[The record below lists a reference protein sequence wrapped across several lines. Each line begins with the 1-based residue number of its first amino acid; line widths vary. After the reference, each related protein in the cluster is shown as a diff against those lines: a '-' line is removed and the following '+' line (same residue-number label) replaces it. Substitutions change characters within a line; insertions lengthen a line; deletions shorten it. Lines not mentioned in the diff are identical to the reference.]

1 MLERSIFQ
9 LMELFPRGTTDGQL
23 LWRLR
28 SSGLRNDASSVLAAL
43 TALSNRGE
51 IRRVGDRWFAVDRA
65 TCGKAATPP
74 VALPNLAPRVAD
86 EPLRAIRLSLS
97 PLAAPGPDGTD
108 GHAVR
113 SLPAWQPLLRYY
125 AATQRQD
132 PRGSVERFADQH
144 CVGWQIFDCAG
155 AWWGDVRLSTPADQL
170 PARLR
175 EALAMTGRT
184 GVASVGWPIA
194 VVRGADGTSFLP
206 ALLLPVTWE
215 LAPDTLSVTVQR
227 VPPAINPAWMRQ
239 IRRRTAW
246 TEDSLSK
253 YLLGDEAEADLGT
266 ITPRLSHALASIGG
280 SNLRPADLAPELA
293 VAGEGLRNAA
303 ALFLPDETAF
313 TRQTARDLETLADWP
328 EPTRQRTALAALL
341 EGGTLDAPDPI
352 TPVSPVALS
361 ETQRS
366 AAASALGRRITAIQ
380 GPPGTGKSQTIVALI
395 ASAIV
400 AGKSVIF
407 VSRNHRALDEVEERV
422 GRLLPGVPLVTR
434 GRDAEG
440 TRDSSLADALVAIAQ
455 CGTLGAEEQ
464 RRAKAARSSL
474 LAEAATAARLRA
486 EAAAREKLD
495 LELSD
500 LVERAARSD
509 GPSPVSE
516 RARRSLAARLL
527 AALGGLFRRR
537 DREASLGDS
546 PAFVDDRIRRLR
558 RQLAETPPA
567 AEPRDPEALPRLATV
582 AAAALLPDPPTHE
595 YLAYLKSELEF
606 LPGGLKPHAIP
617 AEDAPTILGL
627 RPVWAISSLSVPGRI
642 PLVPGLFD
650 IAIFDEASQ
659 CDIASA
665 LPVLARVRRAIV
677 VGDPQ
682 QLRFIPG
689 LGRAQEHALMDSVG
703 LPKQGRSAI
712 AQSVNSLF
720 DFTARRAGPGGTHLL
735 TDQFRSA
742 PDIVAYVSDAFYGG
756 RLVARRSDEDL
767 GGPRDYRP
775 GLHWENVQGQTG
787 REDGGNVNRA
797 EAEAVVARLAA
808 LAADAG
814 FDGSVGV
821 ISPFNAQVGLIRRR
835 AEETL
840 TAAERDRLDL
850 HVGTVDRWQGGEA
863 DVIFFSLV
871 TASGAPS
878 TARTFLSRER
888 RRINV
893 AISRARAVAVVVG
906 DLAWARGCGIAHI
919 AELADRATR
928 PPGWPQRGFD
938 SLWERRMH
946 EALRRRGI
954 AAHPQYQVGSRSLDF
969 AIFEGG
975 AKLDLEVDGRAWHAD
990 ASGGRKTAD
999 RMRDKE
1005 LMAKGWTVRR
1015 FWVHELDADMEECL
1029 DIIERDLG
1037 RR

>member
-1 MLERSIFQ
+1 MLERAISR
-9 LMELFPRGTTDGQL
+9 LMEMFPRGTTDGQL

-43 TALSNRGE
+43 TALSDRGE
-51 IRRVGDRWFAVDRA
+51 VRRVGDRWFAAD
-65 TCGKAATPP
+65 
-74 VALPNLAPRVAD
+74 RVARPQGAARPD
-86 EPLRAIRLSLS
+86 GPPSPDPRSGEESLRAVRLSLS
-97 PLAAPGPDGTD
+97 PLAPGPVEPDGP
-108 GHAVR
+108 AAKA
-113 SLPAWQPLLRYY
+113 LPAWQPLLRYY

-132 PRGSVERFADQH
+132 PRGSVERFGDQH
-144 CVGWQIFDCAG
+144 GVGWQLFDCAG
-155 AWWGDVRLSTPADQL
+155 AWWEDVRLSTPADQL
-170 PARLR
+170 PSQLR
-175 EALAMTGRT
+175 QALAMTGCT
-184 GVASVGWPIA
+184 GVASVGWPIT
-194 VVRGADGTSFLP
+194 VVRGAEGTSFLP

-215 LAPDTLSVTVQR
+215 LAAETLSVTVQR

-239 IRRRTAW
+239 VRRRSAW
-246 TEDSLSK
+246 TEDSLSA

-266 ITPRLSHALASIGG
+266 IAPRLAHALASMGG
-280 SNLRPADLAPELA
+280 ASLRPADLTTELA
-293 VAGEGLRNAA
+293 FAGQGLRNAA

-313 TRQTARDLETLADWP
+313 TRQTARDLEALADWP
-328 EPTRQRTALAALL
+328 EPTRRRTALAALL
-341 EGGTLDAPDPI
+341 EGGARDAPDAI
-352 TPVSPVALS
+352 TPVSPVELS
-361 ETQRS
+361 ESQRS
-366 AAASALGRRITAIQ
+366 AAASALGRHVTAIQ

-422 GRLLPGVPLVTR
+422 ARLLPGVPLVTR

-440 TRDSSLADALVAIAQ
+440 TRDASLADALVAIAQ
-455 CGTLGAEEQ
+455 GRTLGAEEE
-464 RRAKAARSSL
+464 RRAAAARSSL
-474 LAEAATAARLRA
+474 LAEAAAAARLRGDA
-486 EAAAREKLD
+486 ASREALD

-500 LVERAARSD
+500 LVDRAARSD
-509 GPSPVSE
+509 GPSPVSQP
-516 RARRSLAARLL
+516 AKRSLPSRLL
-527 AALGGLFRRR
+527 AALAGLSRRR
-537 DREASLGDS
+537 HREANLADS
-546 PAFVDDRIRRLR
+546 PAALHDRIRRLR

-567 AEPRDPEALPRLATV
+567 ADPRDPEAMPRLATV
-582 AAAALLPDPPTHE
+582 AAATLLPDAATHE

-606 LPGGLKPHAIP
+606 RPGGLKPHVIP
-617 AEDAPTILGL
+617 PEDAPTILGL
-627 RPVWAISSLSVPGRI
+627 RPVWAISSLSVPGRM

-665 LPVLARVRRAIV
+665 LPVLARARRAVV
-677 VGDPQ
+677 VGDPE

-735 TDQFRSA
+735 TDQFRST
-742 PDIVAYVSDAFYGG
+742 PDIVDYVSDAFYGG

-767 GGPRDYRP
+767 RAPRDYRP
-775 GLHWENVQGQTG
+775 GLHWEDVHGQTG

-797 EAEAVVARLAA
+797 EAEAIASRLAA

-821 ISPFNAQVGLIRRR
+821 ISPFNAQVAVIRRR
-835 AEETL
+835 AEEVL
-840 TAAERDRLDL
+840 TAAQLTRLDL
-850 HVGTVDRWQGGEA
+850 QVGTVDRWQGGEA

-878 TARTFLSRER
+878 SATTFLSRER

-906 DLAWARGCGIAHI
+906 DLGWARGCGIAHI

-928 PPGWPQRGFD
+928 PRERPQRGFD

-954 AAHPQYQVGSRSLDF
+954 ATHPQYPVGSRSLDF
-969 AIFEGG
+969 AIFEGSVR
-975 AKLDLEVDGRAWHAD
+975 LDLEVDGRAWHAD

-999 RMRDKE
+999 RMRDRE
-1005 LMAKGWTVRR
+1005 LMAKGWKVRR
-1015 FWVHELDADMEECL
+1015 FWVHELDADMEGCL